1 MKAKRRKRLS
11 RPGNNFGHICFKMFL
26 PTYCVFMLK
35 ANLDPYFHIFFPL
48 NCISCKYGFFV
59 KIWVPPEIS
68 QDVFVQTSPN
78 LPQILRHD
86 ILQTYWAKFS
96 LTEKYLSF
104 EELIFSRN
112 ELVAMATLMIKTQF
126 CSISLKCF
134 LSRSMFLK
142 TSSVGCILCFKF
154 EGAEER
160 FKNDS
165 LCIC

>member
-78 LPQILRHD
+78 LPDIETWLTTNLLSKIQFDWKVLEFWRVNLFSEWIGCHGNINDQNSILF
-86 ILQTYWAKFS
+86 Y
-96 LTEKYLSF
+96 
-104 EELIFSRN
+104 
-112 ELVAMATLMIKTQF
+112 
-126 CSISLKCF
+126 
-134 LSRSMFLK
+134 
-142 TSSVGCILCFKF
+142 KF
-154 EGAEER
+154 EVL
-160 FKNDS
+160 FK
-165 LCIC
+165 